1 MIKNLIKLADHLD
14 KKGLH
19 KEADYVDWIIKKS
32 SDEED
37 PEEAARKELFEK
49 VDRTKELMSDGQGG
63 VYGFMLDSFLNDFY
77 DYLEYLE
84 NPQEDFDIHTI
95 DTIKKHYP
103 ITTSLENEIQKR
115 LISEAIESLENLA

>member
-37 PEEAARKELFEK
+37 PETIARKELFDM
-49 VDRTKELMSDGQGG
+49 VDRTKTLVGESQGR
-63 VYGFMLDSFLNDFY
+63 VYSYMLDSFIDDF
-77 DYLEYLE
+77 DSYLEYLE
-84 NPQEDFDIHTI
+84 YPEEDFDIHTVNMM
-95 DTIKKHYP
+95 KKHYP
-103 ITTSLENEIQKR
+103 VTTSLESEIQKR
-115 LISEAIESLENLA
+115 LISEAIESLRSIS